1 MKKAFFTFGLAIAL
15 LVAGFAVYPMN
26 HVASADEI
34 AKGTTGVEVPEDVN
48 YVSDIKTMPNGD
60 LVLFGGN
67 QFDKTLTKYVSTD
80 EGESWEMEDEYLHK
94 LPLDMSGA
102 EAVEAHGYLSDDGYV
117 AISVTSYKKHFWV
130 MTPETDAQA
139 GAKAYAYV
147 INPEGKVIEVEQ
159 PYGGYFEAYF
169 AGPKLYFSDV
179 RGNLYEVNRDTG
191 AFIGKVMENGMLHE
205 ASVAADSDVLQV
217 IYDTV
222 LGHPFEDPFPGE
234 SAIQDELLVYSCAAE
249 AREGGSYIADFE
261 GIHMYSKDAAKQTIW
276 ENTRDD
282 FNKYSDFYDM
292 TALDDDT
299 FFVVMFNEKVGDEQL
314 IKIEL
319 DQ

>member
-1 MKKAFFTFGLAIAL
+1 MKKAFFTFGLALAVMAAG
-15 LVAGFAVYPMN
+15 LVAYPVN
-26 HVASADEI
+26 HPVSADEL
-34 AKGTTGVEVPEDVN
+34 AKGTTVIEVPETVE
-48 YVSDIKTMPNGD
+48 YVSDMKSMPNGE
-60 LVLFGGN
+60 LVMLGGN
-67 QFDKTLTKYVSTD
+67 QFDKTLTKYVSND
-80 EGESWEMEDEYLHK
+80 EGASWQMEDEYLSR

-102 EAVEAHGYLSDDGYV
+102 ETVEAHGYLSDDGYLAV
-117 AISVTSYKKHFWV
+117 SVTTYKKHFWV
-130 MTPETDAQA
+130 MTPETEAEA
-139 GAKAYAYV
+139 GAETFGYV

-169 AGPKLYFSDV
+169 AGSKLYFSDV

-191 AFIGKVMENGMLHE
+191 SFVKTVVDDGMLHE
-205 ASVAADSDVLQV
+205 ASVAADSDELQI
-217 IYDTV
+217 IYDSA
-222 LGHPFEDPFPGE
+222 LGHTLEAPFPGE
-234 SAIQDELLVYSCAAE
+234 TVGQDEILVYSCASE
-249 AREGGSYIADFE
+249 AKDGGAYVADLD
-261 GIHMYSKDAAKQTIW
+261 GIHVYSKENGKKTIW

-292 TALDDDT
+292 TALDDET